1 MLDRVEAE
9 DACCDAE
16 LGGRRVSGD
25 LSSLCGV
32 GEREKYKKGG
42 GTGGKHGCAG
52 RRTIGQR
59 RVVSIPV
66 SGSRYFVSCTVP
78 TFPSEIVP
86 DNVSNEAK
94 KASFVDLGSGGIQNV
109 RDASNGGGASGG
121 RGGGTG
127 RRQEGA
133 LEAGGR
139 AVGRYL
145 LSASALCLGPLE
157 AEANRRSQSKV
168 RQSSSCRV
176 DEEKLQSWRTFNIQY
191 STVECPPISN
201 GPGKAEGTATFTS
214 NHWQTKFFISAPV
227 NPARPPNYQ
236 PPMMGP
242 GKRILRKLT
251 IAPRRDYSLGGSA
264 VYMQVAL
271 SRKYPNE
278 KAKT

>member
-1 MLDRVEAE
+1 MLATVA
-9 DACCDAE
+9 ALA
-16 LGGRRVSGD
+16 GG
-25 LSSLCGV
+25 
-32 GEREKYKKGG
+32 
-42 GTGGKHGCAG
+42 
-52 RRTIGQR
+52 
-59 RVVSIPV
+59 
-66 SGSRYFVSCTVP
+66 
-78 TFPSEIVP
+78 
-86 DNVSNEAK
+86 
-94 KASFVDLGSGGIQNV
+94 
-109 RDASNGGGASGG
+109 
-121 RGGGTG
+121 GGGTG

-227 NPARPPNYQ
+227 NPARPPEL
-236 PPMMGP
+236 PTTDDGP
-242 GKRILRKLT
+242 WKAYSTQI
-251 IAPRRDYSLGGSA
+251 DYRATQGLFVGWERCVYAGSA
-264 VYMQVAL
+264 F
-271 SRKYPNE
+271 SKIS
-278 KAKT
+278 K

>member
-121 RGGGTG
+121 RGGVLADG
-127 RRQEGA
+127 RKVLSR
-133 LEAGGR
+133 R
-139 AVGRYL
+139 AVER
-145 LSASALCLGPLE
+145 SAAICYP
-157 AEANRRSQSKV
+157 RV
-168 RQSSSCRV
+168 RCAW
-176 DEEKLQSWRTFNIQY
+176 D
-191 STVECPPISN
+191 P
-201 GPGKAEGTATFTS
+201 
-214 NHWQTKFFISAPV
+214 
-227 NPARPPNYQ
+227 
-236 PPMMGP
+236 
-242 GKRILRKLT
+242 
-251 IAPRRDYSLGGSA
+251 
-264 VYMQVAL
+264 
-271 SRKYPNE
+271 
-278 KAKT
+278 